1 LAKKIRAIKYDML
14 KKYPPQL
21 AHVASRLQSALLK
34 RPVYLADTRFTTRP
48 ASVFFP
54 LCWHDSQVHV
64 LFTKRTSKL
73 SNHSGQISFP
83 GGSQDKT
90 DPGPG
95 YAALRET
102 CEEIGVKCEQMKILA
117 RLDQTTTITGFCITP
132 FLGIIEPGS
141 QYVVN
146 HHEVERLIMVPL
158 VKVLN
163 ISNYQEEEI
172 IWEDS
177 PTYWIA
183 LKHGNDVIWGATARI
198 MLSFIGALQDV
209 GVDYKI
215 AVDI

>member
-1 LAKKIRAIKYDML
+1 MAKKISAIKYDML

-21 AHVASRLQSALLK
+21 ARVAGHLQEALLK
-34 RPVYLADTRFTTRP
+34 RPAYLADTRFTTRP
-48 ASVFFP
+48 ASVLFP
-54 LCWHDSQVHV
+54 LCWHDSQVQV

-73 SNHSGQISFP
+73 SNHGGQISFP
-83 GGSQDKT
+83 GGGQDKT
-90 DPGPG
+90 DSGPA

-102 CEEIGVKCEQMKILA
+102 YEEIGVKCEQMEILA

-141 QYVVN
+141 QYVIN
-146 HHEVERLIMVPL
+146 RHEVERLIMVPL

-163 ISNYQEEEI
+163 IRNYQEEEI
-172 IWEDS
+172 IWEDN

-198 MLSFIGALQDV
+198 LLSFIGALKDV